1 MKKNT
6 KKIVIFSGK
15 TTLCLVAIL
24 LCMQIIILHIS
35 GMEPSDKLYSL
46 HKTNRMLW
54 MALINNDYISER
66 IKVNGVWEP
75 HVTNY
80 LVKNVKPNETV
91 IELGAN
97 IGYHTAL
104 MAKSVSPGGRIY
116 AYEANSAVYDLAKF
130 SLRMN
135 DLSDIVEMKNIG
147 ISDKTGEAFLHC
159 DRPDNLSL
167 LRTNIGTA
175 HITLA
180 EGQSNNNSAKKIK
193 VTSLDEDLPDLKNVD
208 WLRMDIEGSELL
220 AIHGAKRII
229 ESSPNIKIV
238 MEWAPFMLENFG
250 NVSDFIDLLH
260 NYGFTFYNIE
270 DNGDLGDVMSKA
282 ELLKKNNLMDLVLIR
297 NRENKRSSA
306 AEQPGISPK

>member
-1 MKKNT
+1 MKKNA
-6 KKIVIFSGK
+6 KEIVIFSGK
-15 TTLCLVAIL
+15 TSLCLIAIL
-24 LCMQIIILHIS
+24 LCVQIIILHIT

-54 MALINNDYISER
+54 IALINNDYISEH
-66 IKVNGVWEP
+66 IKASGVWEP

-135 DLSDIVEMKNIG
+135 DLSDVVEIKNIG

-159 DRPDNLSL
+159 VRPDNHSL
-167 LRTNIGTA
+167 LRTNIGEA
-175 HITLA
+175 YITLA
-180 EGQSNNNSAKKIK
+180 GSQSNNNSAKKIK

-238 MEWAPFMLENFG
+238 MEWAPSMLKNFG

-260 NYGFTFYNIE
+260 NYGFTFYNIKG
-270 DNGDLGDVMSKA
+270 DGDLGDVMSKD
-282 ELLKKNNLMDLVLIR
+282 ELLKKNNIVDLVLIR
-297 NRENKRSSA
+297 NRENKRPPVS
-306 AEQPGISPK
+306 EQSGIPPK